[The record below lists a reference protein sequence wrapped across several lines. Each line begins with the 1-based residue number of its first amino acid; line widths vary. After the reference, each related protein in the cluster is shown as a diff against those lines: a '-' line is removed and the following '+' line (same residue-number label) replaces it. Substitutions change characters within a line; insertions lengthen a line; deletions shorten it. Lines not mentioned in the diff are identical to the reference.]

1 MNALQDTEN
10 THLMVI
16 AHLHNKIQQ
25 LENQMALVK
34 KENGRLNFEKKHCIT
49 TIANQKLDI
58 EALEATKD
66 QLEEDRYR
74 LEVQQKQND
83 KQLTQVSN
91 LLY

>member
-1 MNALQDTEN
+1 
-10 THLMVI
+10 MVI

-34 KENGRLNFEKKHCIT
+34 KENGRLNFEKKHYIT